1 MWHRRLDTGHIRGM
15 WPHWWRVVTFSIPHI
30 ASILAAFV
38 LWGPGIRWTLST
50 TSVASTDPG
59 LEFWECTLISWQQL
73 SVKRVHDDGNKSNS
87 DQWGGQHRGRVSHY
101 LSLIPRPC
109 LVSSDSAPPAN
120 LLDSISIILG
130 TPPFI
135 CVPGA
140 MWWLSSLSCYWSNC
154 LNSDFW
160 LAKLTVYTPS
170 LFFGSQNQLLGMF
183 HRFFCCLVLN
193 NKRVERK
200 SEESGPAL
208 HTTRIY
214 LHKINCKSMRINPDY
229 FSILVLNQL
238 KFRMFTHELIFEY
251 GEVSLSA
258 RWLLGV
264 GPQWIISII
273 PSHLNIWSPF
283 S

>member
-1 MWHRRLDTGHIRGM
+1 MEISQTLTNEESSIEGVWVIICPWYPGPSGLLRLGSPGQFVRFNFHNTRDT
-15 WPHWWRVVTFSIPHI
+15 
-30 ASILAAFV
+30 
-38 LWGPGIRWTLST
+38 
-50 TSVASTDPG
+50 
-59 LEFWECTLISWQQL
+59 
-73 SVKRVHDDGNKSNS
+73 
-87 DQWGGQHRGRVSHY
+87 
-101 LSLIPRPC
+101 SLHLC
-109 LVSSDSAPPAN
+109 
-120 LLDSISIILG
+120 
-130 TPPFI
+130 
-135 CVPGA
+135 PGA
-140 MWWLSSLSCYWSNC
+140 RWWLSSLSCYWSNC
-154 LNSDFW
+154 LTSGFW
-160 LAKLTVYTPS
+160 LAKLTEYTPS
-170 LFFGSQNQLLGMF
+170 LFFRSQNQLLGMF
-183 HRFFCCLVLN
+183 HRFFCCLILN

-229 FSILVLNQL
+229 FSILVFNQL

>member
-1 MWHRRLDTGHIRGM
+1 MFPGPCDDSHLWAAIGPI
-15 WPHWWRVVTFSIPHI
+15 V
-30 ASILAAFV
+30 SILTFD
-38 LWGPGIRWTLST
+38 WR
-50 TSVASTDPG
+50 
-59 LEFWECTLISWQQL
+59 SWQSTRL
-73 SVKRVHDDGNKSNS
+73 P
-87 DQWGGQHRGRVSHY
+87 Y
-101 LSLIPRPC
+101 
-109 LVSSDSAPPAN
+109 
-120 LLDSISIILG
+120 
-130 TPPFI
+130 
-135 CVPGA
+135 
-140 MWWLSSLSCYWSNC
+140 
-154 LNSDFW
+154 
-160 LAKLTVYTPS
+160 
-170 LFFGSQNQLLGMF
+170 FFGSQNQLLGMF